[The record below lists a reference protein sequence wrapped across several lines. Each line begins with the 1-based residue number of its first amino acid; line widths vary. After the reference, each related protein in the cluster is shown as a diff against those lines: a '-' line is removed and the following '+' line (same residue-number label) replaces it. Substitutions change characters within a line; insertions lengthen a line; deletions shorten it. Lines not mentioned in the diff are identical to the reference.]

1 MVAKGMW
8 TGTLATWCLSVPI
21 LALVLVCMQ
30 DFMGVV
36 NGQYANN
43 FAEYLVQL
51 VGPTGAVVFLAF
63 I

>member
-1 MVAKGMW
+1 
-8 TGTLATWCLSVPI
+8 
-21 LALVLVCMQ
+21 MQ